1 MKKTYV
7 VIFIILILPILVSSI
22 HAQKL
27 DIGVHIGELEDIDES
42 KYRASG
48 VSIVR
53 DSQGELI
60 SVVKVNASRYL
71 DNPIVDKFLIEAP
84 TSSLIKKGTL
94 EDQTISHYRV
104 VAEYTNPICSET
116 IFEIPGF
123 YNECEWYQSVFGTSF
138 MLEDE
143 KIIHTVFRGLNH
155 VFIVKSGYDVTTY
168 WDIFTRD

>member
-1 MKKTYV
+1 M
-7 VIFIILILPILVSSI
+7 
-22 HAQKL
+22 
-27 DIGVHIGELEDIDES
+27 
-42 KYRASG
+42 
-48 VSIVR
+48 
-53 DSQGELI
+53 
-60 SVVKVNASRYL
+60 
-71 DNPIVDKFLIEAP
+71 IEAP